1 MNIKITQLVTKAK
14 ELGDLSQAYKVSK
27 MWSGRNIDVSMEDIE
42 LAISISESSE
52 IGDELYNNYKKVELH
67 ERLTKLNDYIND
79 IWILNSNDDKLT
91 ERERETHLHTI
102 NNMLNHRALI

>member
-1 MNIKITQLVTKAK
+1 MTKAK

-27 MWSGRNIDVSMEDIE
+27 MWSGRNSDVSMEDIE

-79 IWILNSNDDKLT
+79 IWTLNNTDDKLT

-102 NNMLNHRALI
+102 NQMLNQRALI

>member
-27 MWSGRNIDVSMEDIE
+27 MWAARNSDVSMEDIE

-67 ERLTKLNDYIND
+67 EQLTKLNDYIND
-79 IWILNSNDDKLT
+79 IWILNNTDDKLT

-102 NNMLNHRALI
+102 NHMLNQRALI